1 MVSSLSNN
9 LHMRMDNSVETRC
22 RESDGILV
30 YLIDKYD
37 MEHKISVA
45 ETGDKSHQLQWLF
58 FQASGQG

>member
-1 MVSSLSNN
+1 
-9 LHMRMDNSVETRC
+9 MRMDNSVETRC